1 MCKTSVGLLQ
11 TNSRNILYCFQTH
24 YPFKNFQCS
33 HWSISTFF
41 RQNAILAY
49 QSYLIVYNLNSNKIK
64 KAALFLS
71 LRVGEFHCLCYTSLL
86 KPMYSELQSRFVFKS
101 CSHAQKQG
109 QLFRIPETTLSL
121 VRALRNTLLHEYPNS
136 FNYLAATIED
146 KSWSVFSVISVFE
159 RTWPG
164 TIHLAERLHC
174 NLAY

>member
-1 MCKTSVGLLQ
+1 MCAKLLLVCCRQTREIYYTVFKHTILLRTSNALID
-11 TNSRNILYCFQTH
+11 RYR
-24 YPFKNFQCS
+24 P
-33 HWSISTFF
+33 FF

-146 KSWSVFSVISVFE
+146 KS
-159 RTWPG
+159 
-164 TIHLAERLHC
+164 
-174 NLAY
+174 